1 MAITD
6 RLTAKARARLEQQV
20 GAGEDV
26 LLSGTVGPVGLVLTT
41 RRLML
46 APPVTGAFPDRN
58 LPLGAIQDV
67 AWKKGL
73 LGSQGVLTIRTG
85 SETLEYKVPNKQGE
99 PAAVLIRQAMAA
111 VG

>member
-6 RLTAKARARLEQQV
+6 RLTAKARQRMEQQLT
-20 GAGEDV
+20 AGERL
-26 LLSGTVGPVGLVLTT
+26 LLSGTVGPVGLVLTDQ
-41 RRLML
+41 RLML
-46 APPVTGAFPDRN
+46 VPPVNGAFPDRS

-73 LGSQGVLTIRTG
+73 LGSQGMLTIRTG

-99 PAAVLIRQAMAA
+99 PAATRIRQAMA
-111 VG
+111 GE